1 MGEIIYH
8 FLMKKTILILAFGL
22 MSIAAGA
29 QIVIDLPA
37 PASDVE
43 EKVTYKDNG
52 DVDSYSSVTRPSMT
66 VCLPDASIATGASML
81 IFPGGGLMSLSWD
94 GEFMQIARFLNA
106 RGVAAIGV
114 KYRTRVMGPASGMPR
129 PAAPQGARPAAPQ
142 GQMVQRAPRPDFSVI
157 QNFGVLNKANASPSG
172 GGDDPTLNNAA
183 DDAFNAME
191 IVKSHASE
199 WGIDPVRIGVMGF
212 SAGGGVELAALM
224 QHETFRP
231 AYICTVYGP
240 SLIDVDVP
248 ADAPKLYIAVKADH
262 YNVAAGCLALFLEWK
277 KAGKDAELHVYG
289 DGTGSL
295 WGNGAKPTE
304 GKPTSE
310 GHWLETFYSW
320 MCANCFTTE
329 VSPVK

>member
-1 MGEIIYH
+1 
-8 FLMKKTILILAFGL
+8 MKRMLLILAFGL
-22 MSIAAGA
+22 MSLAVGA

-37 PASDVE
+37 PPSDVE

-52 DVDSYSSVTRPSMT
+52 VIDSYSSVTRPSMT

-94 GEFMQIARFLNA
+94 GEFLQIAKYLND

-114 KYRTRVMGPASGMPR
+114 KYRTRVFGPGAGMPR
-129 PAAPQGARPAAPQ
+129 PAAPQGQMAP
-142 GQMVQRAPRPDFSVI
+142 RTPRPDFSVI
-157 QNFGVLNKANASPSG
+157 QNFGVLEKANASPSG

-183 DDAFNAME
+183 DDAFHAME
-191 IVKSHASE
+191 IVKAHAGE
-199 WGIDPVRIGVMGF
+199 WGLDPALIGVMGF

-240 SLIDVDVP
+240 SLIDIDVP

-277 KAGKDAELHVYG
+277 KAGVDAEMHVYG

-304 GKPTSE
+304 GKPTAN

-320 MCANCFTTE
+320 MCANCFTSE

>member
-1 MGEIIYH
+1 
-8 FLMKKTILILAFGL
+8 MKKTILILAFGL

-52 DVDSYSSVTRPSMT
+52 VVDTYSSVTRPAMT
-66 VCLPDASIATGASML
+66 VCLADPSVATGASML

-94 GEFMQIARFLNA
+94 GEFMQIAEFLNA

-114 KYRTRVMGPASGMPR
+114 KYRTRVFAPR
-129 PAAPQGARPAAPQ
+129 PAAGQGAPAGARPAMPQ
-142 GQMVQRAPRPDFSVI
+142 GQMAPRAPRPDFSAI
-157 QNFGVLNKANASPSG
+157 QNFGVLEKANASPSG

-191 IVKSHASE
+191 IVKARASE
-199 WGIDPVRIGVMGF
+199 WGLDPALIGVMGF

-240 SLIDVDVP
+240 SLIDIDVP

-262 YNVAAGCLALFLEWK
+262 HNVAAGCLALFLEWK
-277 KAGKDAELHVYG
+277 KAGVDAEMHVYG

-304 GKPTSE
+304 GKPTAN

>member
-1 MGEIIYH
+1 
-8 FLMKKTILILAFGL
+8 MKKILLALAFWL
-22 MSIAAGA
+22 CSVAAGA
-29 QIVIDLPA
+29 QTVIDLPA
-37 PASDVE
+37 PPSDVE

-52 DVDSYSSVTRPSMT
+52 VVDSYSSVTRPSMT
-66 VCLPDASIATGASML
+66 VMLPDPSIATGASML

-94 GEFMQIARFLNA
+94 GEFMQIAKFLNA

-114 KYRTRVMGPASGMPR
+114 KYRTRVFSAMPR
-129 PAAPQGARPAAPQ
+129 PAAPPQGARPAAPQ
-142 GQMVQRAPRPDFSVI
+142 GPRAARPDFSVI
-157 QNFGVLNKANASPSG
+157 QNFGVIEKANASPSG

-183 DDAFNAME
+183 EDAFNAME
-191 IVKSHASE
+191 VVKAHAAE
-199 WGIDPVRIGVMGF
+199 WGIDPAKIGVMGF
-212 SAGGGVELAALM
+212 SAGGGVEIAALM
-224 QHETFRP
+224 RYETFRP
-231 AYICTVYGP
+231 AYMCSVYGP
-240 SLIDVDVP
+240 SLMDVEVP

-277 KAGKDAELHVYG
+277 KAGVDAELHVYG

-320 MCANCFTTE
+320 LCANCYTTE
-329 VSPVK
+329 VKTN